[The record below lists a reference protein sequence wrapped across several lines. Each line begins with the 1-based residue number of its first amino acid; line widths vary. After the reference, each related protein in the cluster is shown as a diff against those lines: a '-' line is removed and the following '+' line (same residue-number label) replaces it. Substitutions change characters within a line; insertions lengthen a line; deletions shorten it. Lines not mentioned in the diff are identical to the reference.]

1 MPVQRVYWENLEPG
15 MVIARTVVGLDGRSL
30 LTENTRLTESYIA
43 RLKTLGIRS
52 MYIKDGLADVDIPA
66 VISDQALAA
75 VASTLDKSIKTIT
88 NRNLL
93 NIDNLKRGVSLLIE
107 DIMSNRHLLIQLE
120 DIRSHD
126 DYLFL
131 HSINVAVFSIMMGMT
146 MHYSE
151 EKLMEL
157 GLGALLHDIGMIMVD
172 QSILKKETALS
183 TSELEIVRRHPEIGF
198 NILRTYRE
206 VSTMSAH
213 IAFQHHERVNGTGYP
228 RYMEG
233 KQIIEYAKV
242 VAVADTFDAVVS
254 DRPYRNGYSSFEA
267 ITILKKL
274 SNTYF
279 EPEIVDALISNIAQ
293 YPVGSIL
300 LLNTGNLAL
309 VTGVT
314 KANANL
320 PEIHVISDPIG
331 GLLSLP
337 FRVEL
342 HSSSKYSIVR
352 KLNSEEVKRVK
363 SMIRIQNNIKER
375 QAQTI
380 QDVKN

>member
-1 MPVQRVYWENLEPG
+1 MQRVFWESLEPG

-30 LTENTRLTESYIA
+30 LTENTRLTESYIE
-43 RLKTLGIRS
+43 RLKALGIRS
-52 MYIKDGLADVDIPA
+52 IFIKDGLADVEIPA
-66 VISDQALAA
+66 VISEQVLAA
-75 VASTLDKSIKTIT
+75 VSGTLDKSIKNIT

-93 NIDNLKRGVSLLIE
+93 NIDNLKRSVSLLIE

-146 MHYSE
+146 MNYTE

-172 QSILKKETALS
+172 QSILKKETALN

-213 IAFQHHERVNGTGYP
+213 IAFQHHERVDGTGYP
-228 RYMEG
+228 RLMEG

-254 DRPYRNGYSSFEA
+254 DRPYRNGYSSSEA

-274 SNTYF
+274 SNSYF
-279 EPEIVDALISNIAQ
+279 EPEIVDALIANIAR

-300 LLNTGNLAL
+300 LLNSGNLAL

-320 PEIHVISDPIG
+320 PEIHIISDPIG
-331 GLLSLP
+331 GLLTLP
-337 FRVEL
+337 FKVEL
-342 HSSSKYSIVR
+342 NNTNKYKIVR
-352 KLNSEEVKRVK
+352 KLNEEEVKRVK
-363 SMIRIQNNIKER
+363 ALIRIRQNLENGSQNRLEL
-375 QAQTI
+375 T
-380 QDVKN
+380 VNN

>member
-1 MPVQRVYWENLEPG
+1 MQRVFWESLEPG

-30 LTENTRLTESYIA
+30 LTENTRLTESYIE
-43 RLKTLGIRS
+43 RLKALGIRS
-52 MYIKDGLADVDIPA
+52 IFIKDGLADVEIPA
-66 VISDQALAA
+66 VISEQVLAA
-75 VASTLDKSIKTIT
+75 VSGTLDKSIKNIT

-93 NIDNLKRGVSLLIE
+93 NIDNLKRSVSLLIE

-146 MHYSE
+146 MNYTE

-172 QSILKKETALS
+172 QSILKKETALN

-213 IAFQHHERVNGTGYP
+213 IAFQHHERVDGTGYP
-228 RYMEG
+228 RLMEG

-254 DRPYRNGYSSFEA
+254 DRPYRNGYSSSEA

-274 SNTYF
+274 SNSYF
-279 EPEIVDALISNIAQ
+279 EPEIVDALIANIAR

-300 LLNTGNLAL
+300 LLNSGNLAL

-320 PEIHVISDPIG
+320 PEIHIISDPIG
-331 GLLSLP
+331 GLLTLP
-337 FRVEL
+337 FKVEL
-342 HSSSKYSIVR
+342 NNTNKYKIVR
-352 KLNSEEVKRVK
+352 KLNEEEVKRVK
-363 SMIRIQNNIKER
+363 ALIRIRQNMENGSQNRLEL
-375 QAQTI
+375 T
-380 QDVKN
+380 VNN